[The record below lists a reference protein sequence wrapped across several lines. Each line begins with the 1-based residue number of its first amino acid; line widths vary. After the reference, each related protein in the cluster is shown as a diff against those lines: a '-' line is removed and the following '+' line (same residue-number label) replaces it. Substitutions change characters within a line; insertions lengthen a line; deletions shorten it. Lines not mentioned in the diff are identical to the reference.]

1 MIHARTTIVLAALV
15 LPACGGGG
23 TGHDKA
29 VAELKALGD
38 SGVTGTA
45 TFTAEDGKVRVEA
58 EVSGLAP
65 GPHGFHIHEWGD
77 CSAAD
82 GKSAGDHFNP
92 KGHQHGPPGAAVHAG
107 DLGNLVADADGK
119 AKVSVVLDQFQ
130 LDTGSLGILGRGL
143 IVHADDDDL
152 KSQPA
157 GDAGGRVACGVIRAA
172 HGETVAVVAK
182 G

>member
-1 MIHARTTIVLAALV
+1 MRPARTTLVLAALV
-15 LPACGGGG
+15 LPACGGASGQ
-23 TGHDKA
+23 DKA
-29 VAELKALGD
+29 VAELQALGD

-45 TFTAEDGKVRVEA
+45 TFTAEAGKVRVEA

-82 GKSAGDHFNP
+82 GKSAGAHYNP
-92 KGHQHGPPGAAVHAG
+92 TGHEHGPPGAGVHAG
-107 DLGNLVADADGK
+107 DLGNLVADEDGE
-119 AKVSVVLDQFQ
+119 ARVSIVLDQFQ
-130 LDTGSLGILGRGL
+130 LDAGPRGILGRGL

-152 KSQPA
+152 VSQPA
-157 GDAGGRVACGVIRAA
+157 GDAGGRVACGVIRGAR
-172 HGETVAVVAK
+172 GETVAVVSP